1 MKLKTACLMMVFL
14 FFVSCGSGK
23 TGEETNNDQNGG
35 NGNSDVS
42 GDEGED
48 LPDAVVNDETDTGS
62 NDKPAEDEPGKDDGT
77 DTGSKPDENNENPD
91 SDVVDLCPDDF
102 TKTEPGECGCNRP
115 ETGDSDGDGIHDCKD
130 NCPNIENPDQLDS
143 DGDGIGDACDN
154 CPLDANKDQKDDNPA
169 TPEGKICE
177 PADVDP
183 DGDGVRTGVDNCPNK
198 PNPDQLDSDGDSIG
212 DECDNCPMVPN
223 VDQDPEACAGPIY
236 NPDIDGDNVP
246 NTEDNC
252 PNTPNE
258 NQLDSDGDTVGD
270 ACDNCPNTP
279 NKNQVDY
286 NSNGVGDACDT
297 FAIVTEVCEDVNI
310 SGTRLKPNIYF
321 MIDASGS
328 MLDCATPSNPYTNKY
343 IYGYTPNNSDGIEV
357 CNSPYPTRW
366 EAVKSALASK
376 ASELNENFNIG
387 LGTFPGLC
395 GSNSDFCDEWYYDW
409 WDDYY
414 YCDESHT
421 EYYYMRCSQT
431 SDYYNFKEY
440 IDLTASYLGNF
451 SEIPSNPQGGT
462 PIPSALDT
470 VRTNSGY
477 LNLSGDEHSAVR
489 PKAVVVITDASFEN
503 SGTNLDD
510 TKTATSALANTG
522 VKVFYMGFEGV
533 NENHLQQLAEA
544 GGQSTWYKI
553 SNANTIIAALN
564 SISSSIV
571 SCVATVA
578 LEEGTDP
585 TRISVSIN
593 NNGTLESVE
602 KDNVNGWSLNMTDKT
617 VTLNGTSCAAL
628 MNYAQVPNA
637 TVGISIK
644 VACEV
649 TCEQSNGGVEICD
662 YIDNDCNGIIDDGI
676 DCGTGLYEICGDGI
690 DNDGDGVI
698 DEGCPEPGTC
708 IPEPEVCGDNI
719 DNNCNGIVDEGCSEN
734 Y

>member
-14 FFVSCGSGK
+14 FFVSCGGGK
-23 TGEETNNDQNGG
+23 TEKETSNNQNGG
-35 NGNSDVS
+35 NGNGEVS

-48 LPDAVVNDETDTGS
+48 LPDAVVNDETDTSG

-77 DTGSKPDENNENPD
+77 DTGSEPDENNEKPD
-91 SDVVDLCPDDF
+91 GDVVDLCPDDF

-115 ETGDSDGDGIHDCKD
+115 ETGDSDGDGIADCKD
-130 NCPNIENPDQLDS
+130 NCPNTPNADQLDS
-143 DGDGIGDACDN
+143 DGDKIGDACDN
-154 CPLDANKDQKDDNPA
+154 CPFDANKDQKDDDPA
-169 TPEGKICE
+169 TPEGKVCE

-183 DGDGVRTGVDNCPNK
+183 DGDGVRTGVDNCPAVA
-198 PNPDQLDSDGDSIG
+198 NPDQLDSDNDSIG
-212 DECDNCPMVPN
+212 DACDNCPLVPN
-223 VDQDPEACAGPIY
+223 VDQNPEACAGPIY

-258 NQLDSDGDTVGD
+258 DQLDSDGDTIGD

-286 NSNGVGDACDT
+286 NGNGIGDACDT
-297 FAIVTEVCEDVNI
+297 FAIVTEVCEDASI
-310 SGTRLKPNIYF
+310 SGTRLKPNVYF
-321 MIDASGS
+321 LIDASGS
-328 MLDCATPSNPYTNKY
+328 MLECDNKSCDDYPSYCKTVYNEYYAQN
-343 IYGYTPNNSDGIEV
+343 IDWV
-357 CNSPYPTRW
+357 CKETTRW
-366 EAVKSALASK
+366 DALFTALDSK
-376 ASELNENFNIG
+376 AGDLSTKFNVGMGI
-387 LGTFPGLC
+387 FPYNYHWS
-395 GSNSDFCDEWYYDW
+395 GSSYVYD
-409 WDDYY
+409 
-414 YCDESHT
+414 
-421 EYYYMRCSQT
+421 
-431 SDYYNFKEY
+431 NFKEC
-440 IDLTASYLGNF
+440 IDLSESDTLSSFSTGNNCD
-451 SEIPSNPQGGT
+451 IATHPRGGT
-462 PIPSALDT
+462 PLPTALDT
-470 VRTNSGY
+470 VRNQTLYNFSP
-477 LNLSGDEHSAVR
+477 DQHSSERA
-489 PKAVVVITDASFEN
+489 KAVVVITDADFGSN

-510 TKTATSALANTG
+510 TKTATTALANTG
-522 VKVFYMGFEGV
+522 VKVYYMGFSGV
-533 NENHLQQLAEA
+533 NESNMQQLANA
-544 GGQSTWYKI
+544 GGTNTWYPI
-553 SNANTIIAALN
+553 SNANSIIAALN

-617 VTLNGTSCAAL
+617 VTLNGTSCATL